1 MSVLGGQPH
10 LSEEL
15 SLEWGKCA
23 GGLWCLLRSL
33 NLQHSAFEG
42 LHGVYIIWYGGSD
55 PRVVYVGQGAIAE
68 RLSAHRTAA
77 DILRYAPQG
86 LFVTWSPVQVDRIDG
101 VESFLVKALRPL
113 ENKVVPSAPPVS
125 VNFPW

>member
-1 MSVLGGQPH
+1 MPAEKPQLAAFRIRRFA
-10 LSEEL
+10 
-15 SLEWGKCA
+15 WGV
-23 GGLWCLLRSL
+23 
-33 NLQHSAFEG
+33 H
-42 LHGVYIIWYGGSD
+42 IWYGGSD

-68 RLSAHRTAA
+68 RLSAHRTSP

-86 LFVTWSPVQVDRIDG
+86 LFVTWSPVQVDRIGG

-125 VNFPW
+125 VNFP